1 MNAILLSAGF
11 GKRLLPFTKTK
22 PKCLINIYKKEN
34 LLELWLEKLH
44 KLNVKKV
51 VINTHYKKDLIS
63 SYLKK
68 SKYKKKIEIS
78 YEKKILGT
86 AGTLIKH
93 KKLLKND
100 DLILVHSDNYCEEN
114 LELFLKAH
122 INRPK
127 NCLMTMLT
135 FRTKKPE
142 NCGIVKVDKNNI
154 VKEFFEKK
162 KIKKGNLANGAIY
175 ILSKEIYPELTK
187 KKYLDFSNEVIPR
200 YINKILTYE
209 TNSYFIDIGTPQS
222 LKKIRK
228 YLYEKNT

>member
-1 MNAILLSAGF
+1 
-11 GKRLLPFTKTK
+11 
-22 PKCLINIYKKEN
+22 
-34 LLELWLEKLH
+34 
-44 KLNVKKV
+44 
-51 VINTHYKKDLIS
+51 
-63 SYLKK
+63 
-68 SKYKKKIEIS
+68 
-78 YEKKILGT
+78 
-86 AGTLIKH
+86 
-93 KKLLKND
+93 
-100 DLILVHSDNYCEEN
+100 
-114 LELFLKAH
+114 
-122 INRPK
+122 
-127 NCLMTMLT
+127 MTMLT